1 MTTPFSTKLNF
12 LMKALS
18 IGNSQLAAELGVDK
32 SVVRRW
38 ATGVVEPSA
47 HTQNRL
53 TSLIAA
59 RFSGFTAL
67 DWDRDLEGLASAI
80 GVDGPHAIASGG
92 RAPPTG
98 LPLPLFDEMLA
109 ATARRGPAY
118 EGVFRTTRPYASRPG
133 RFLHDHIMIRMDD
146 DGLLRF
152 DMVSGGVDVQG
163 WCLPMQHQIAV
174 IGTEL
179 TSGALVFGI
188 FNGVHSLKVGL
199 IDGLILSCALDAG
212 RTPTATAMILERAG
226 EITDD
231 VEADRR
237 RLADLGREDPVALV
251 GSIPADIAS
260 HLVRDVGPGQLAG
273 GGDWLLR
280 MPLFRSL
287 SRGLKV
293 D

>member
-1 MTTPFSTKLNF
+1 MPTPFSAKLNF

-32 SVVRRW
+32 SIVRRW
-38 ATGVVEPSA
+38 AAGVVEPSA
-47 HTQNRL
+47 HNQNRL

-59 RFSGFTAL
+59 RFPGFTAL
-67 DWDRDLEGLASAI
+67 DWDRDLESLASAI
-80 GVDGPHAIASGG
+80 GVDGPHAMASG
-92 RAPPTG
+92 RHAAPGG
-98 LPLPLFDEMLA
+98 LTLPLFDEILA
-109 ATARRGPAY
+109 ATARRGPA
-118 EGVFRTTRPYASRPG
+118 
-133 RFLHDHIMIRMDD
+133 LHDHIMIRMDEN
-146 DGLLRF
+146 GLLRF

-188 FNGVHSLKVGL
+188 FNGVHTLKVGL

-231 VEADRR
+231 IEADRR
-237 RLADLGREDPVALV
+237 RLAELGGGDPVAPV
-251 GSIPADIAS
+251 GSVSVDIAG
-260 HLVRDVGPGQLAG
+260 HLVRDVGPSQLAM